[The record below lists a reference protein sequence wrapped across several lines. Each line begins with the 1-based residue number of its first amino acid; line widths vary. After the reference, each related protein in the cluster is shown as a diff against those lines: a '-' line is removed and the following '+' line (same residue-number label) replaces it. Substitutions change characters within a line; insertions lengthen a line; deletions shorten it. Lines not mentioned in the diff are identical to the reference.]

1 MTPCCK
7 VLAGPNADQVPS
19 LDTSSPTKPMGC
31 RRADLQ
37 LMCSGLCRWLNWM
50 QLSPERAAQSKRK
63 SGEGE
68 KLVLCSGSGLGPGHL
83 LCMFVQ
89 YTLFWPDLAFTIMAA
104 KCGRAVMWR
113 EQAAAAGCS
122 RAVMHRER
130 CGFTA
135 HHCWAVL
142 SPGQSSRESPWQ
154 TKRGWFGGEISL
166 AKRICKGWVPM
177 GETQRFITLGKRAG
191 GVSWLSSCSSL
202 CLHHPSKPHV
212 IGESTFPAHFAEGM
226 EGQKG

>member
-1 MTPCCK
+1 MGIRCRSCKYRSFLSALSVNCRRTRMTPCCK
-7 VLAGPNADQVPS
+7 VLAGPDADQAPS

-37 LMCSGLCRWLNWM
+37 LMCCGLCRWLNWM

-68 KLVLCSGSGLGPGHL
+68 KLVLVSGSGLGPGHL
-83 LCMFVQ
+83 LCVFVQ

-122 RAVMHRER
+122 RAVMHGGR

-135 HHCWAVL
+135 QPWAEL
-142 SPGQSSRESPWQ
+142 GRKPLANQ
-154 TKRGWFGGEISL
+154 TGLVCG
-166 AKRICKGWVPM
+166 
-177 GETQRFITLGKRAG
+177 
-191 GVSWLSSCSSL
+191 
-202 CLHHPSKPHV
+202 
-212 IGESTFPAHFAEGM
+212 
-226 EGQKG
+226 